1 MILVIAGPLFSILCL
16 IIILLL
22 PQEVKKNKIMTVLYF
37 IVTGYACLSIILWAL
52 GMLLTRQSYRS
63 S

>member
-1 MILVIAGPLFSILCL
+1 MILVIAGPLFSLLCL

-22 PQEVKKNKIMTVLYF
+22 PYEVKKKKVMTVLYF

-52 GMLLTRQSYRS
+52 GMLLTRQWHGAS
-63 S
+63 